1 MPDTTAIT
9 ANRASPS
16 PANRLIDTGSTI
28 PTATTGAMIQLTP
41 IPIEAATARPAAG
54 NANPSNSG
62 DNRLVPQARTTRPA
76 PPTTNKTASHNPT
89 S

>member
-1 MPDTTAIT
+1 MPATTAIT
-9 ANRASPS
+9 TNRTPPS

-28 PTATTGAMIQLTP
+28 PTATAGTMIPSAP

-62 DNRLVPQARTTRPA
+62 DNRLVPQARTNRPA